1 MRQIVELVGS
11 ARQGCNMN
19 EIDKFADEVYDF
31 TVNEMGWKKDWSN
44 GGCYIHLEASE
55 FIESLRCKGDPVD
68 ELGDLLMCIFSVCRN
83 YNIKPSDA
91 IKKSRIKMAGVVA
104 NKEKYLIKSSKHI

>member
-1 MRQIVELVGS
+1 MVDVDI
-11 ARQGCNMN
+11 
-19 EIDKFADEVYDF
+19 FADEVYDF
-31 TVNEMGWKKDWSN
+31 TVNKMGWEKDWSH

-55 FIESLRCKGDPVD
+55 FIESLRCKGGDPVD

-91 IKKSRIKMAGVVA
+91 IKKSRDKMEVVLRD
-104 NKEKYLIKSSKHI
+104 KEKYLIKSSKHI

>member
-1 MRQIVELVGS
+1 MRQTAVTVDSDLRGYSMDEV
-11 ARQGCNMN
+11 
-19 EIDKFADEVYDF
+19 DKFAEEVYDF
-31 TVNEMGWKKDWSN
+31 TVNKMGWKKDWSN

-55 FIESLRCKGDPVD
+55 FIEFLRCKGDPVD

-91 IKKSRIKMAGVVA
+91 IEKSRIKMAKVMN
-104 NKEKYLIKSSKHI
+104 NKEKYLIKCSKHI

>member
-1 MRQIVELVGS
+1 MKQIVELVDLVL
-11 ARQGCNMN
+11 QEYDMID
-19 EIDKFADEVYDF
+19 IDKFADETYNF
-31 TVNEMGWKKDWSN
+31 TKEMGWKKDWSN

-83 YNIKPSDA
+83 YNIKPTDA
-91 IKKSRIKMAGVVA
+91 VEKARIKMAEVLA

>member
-1 MRQIVELVGS
+1 MD
-11 ARQGCNMN
+11 

-55 FIESLRCKGDPVD
+55 D
-68 ELGDLLMCIFSVCRN
+68 ELGDLLMCILSVCRN

-91 IKKSRIKMAGVVA
+91 IEKSRIKMAEVVA
-104 NKEKYLIKSSKHI
+104 NKEKYLIKSNKHI

>member
-1 MRQIVELVGS
+1 MEAVDLVRQEHNVDD
-11 ARQGCNMN
+11 
-19 EIDKFADEVYDF
+19 IDKFAEEAYDF
-31 TVNEMGWKKDWSN
+31 TVNEMSWKKDWSN

-68 ELGDLLMCIFSVCRN
+68 ELGDLLMCIFSVCSN

-91 IKKSRIKMAGVVA
+91 IKKARIKMAEVVA
-104 NKEKYLIKSSKHI
+104 NKEHYLIKSNKHI

>member
-1 MRQIVELVGS
+1 MRQAVEAVALALRGY
-11 ARQGCNMN
+11 NMD

-55 FIESLRCKGDPVD
+55 FIEALRCKGDPVD
-68 ELGDLLMCIFSVCRN
+68 ELGDLLMCILSVCRN

-91 IKKSRIKMAGVVA
+91 MEKARIKMAEVVA